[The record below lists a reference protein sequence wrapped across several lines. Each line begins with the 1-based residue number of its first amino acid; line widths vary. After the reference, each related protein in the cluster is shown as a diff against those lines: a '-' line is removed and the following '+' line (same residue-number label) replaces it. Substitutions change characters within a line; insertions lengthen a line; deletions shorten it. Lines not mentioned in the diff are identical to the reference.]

1 VEKQFPLMLM
11 PNIQVLFTRFLALIA
26 VLVLAGCA
34 GLPGTSS
41 REGAQDTS
49 MTIDLTV
56 QAPDAWER

>member
-1 VEKQFPLMLM
+1 MLM
-11 PNIQVLFTRFLALIA
+11 PNIQVLFMRFLVLFT

-34 GLPGTSS
+34 GLSGTGS

-56 QAPDAWER
+56 PAPDAW